1 VKLKQYDLNESREIR
16 TESSYSPLLGKTV
29 VFTGSLPDGMSRTVA
44 QSLAVDVLGAKA
56 TPSSVS
62 SSTGVVIIGEKG
74 GKKATQAKELGI
86 ATMTADEFIELV
98 NRFNKLK

>member
-1 VKLKQYDLNESREIR
+1 
-16 TESSYSPLLGKTV
+16 
-29 VFTGSLPDGMSRTVA
+29 
-44 QSLAVDVLGAKA
+44 
-56 TPSSVS
+56 
-62 SSTGVVIIGEKG
+62 VVIIGEKG